1 MLDNQSQMRSMLDL
15 LEAVDQGVPSK
26 QLNENVS
33 QSVAEGEKTM
43 SRAAKG
49 YEKYGKKGMMALAK
63 AGRDDAGEEK
73 LDAIRN
79 KYDRYDND
87 TKKDVTEGENSSP
100 EMAALQDTVDFATKH
115 GYQIKR
121 SKTGKKS
128 RFINKKLEHT
138 VDTLLVPSEGEL
150 WVSFEDHN
158 SGMSGNDPAE
168 VFAEVFADMYE
179 QALRDHKFRNN
190 DNDYDEDDD
199 ENYQGLK
206 EDSGGEIEVNF
217 MNSGTGQ
224 KLGMKTVQNM
234 GISLDS
240 NGRPVMKVSSPFASG
255 NTLMA
260 NFDSR
265 TGGWVVD
272 ID

>member
-33 QSVAEGEKTM
+33 QAVAEGEKTM

-63 AGRDDAGEEK
+63 AGREDAGEEK
-73 LDAIRN
+73 LDTIRD

-87 TKKDVTEGENSSP
+87 EKKDVTEES
-100 EMAALQDTVDFATKH
+100 
-115 GYQIKR
+115 
-121 SKTGKKS
+121 
-128 RFINKKLEHT
+128 IN
-138 VDTLLVPSEGEL
+138 
-150 WVSFEDHN
+150 
-158 SGMSGNDPAE
+158 
-168 VFAEVFADMYE
+168 
-179 QALRDHKFRNN
+179 
-190 DNDYDEDDD
+190 
-199 ENYQGLK
+199 
-206 EDSGGEIEVNF
+206 EDSGSEIEVNF

-234 GISLDS
+234 GISLD
-240 NGRPVMKVSSPFASG
+240 NYGRPVMKVSSPFASG

>member
-1 MLDNQSQMRSMLDL
+1 MLDL
-15 LEAVDQGVPSK
+15 LESVDKSRSVK
-26 QLNENVS
+26 QLNENID
-33 QSVAEGEKTM
+33 QPVAEASDDQVKKVFKINGEPVGEVGIDGQASAGNGQWYMKCYKYNIDNSGYDSYKEAVAELKYCIKQGITESEKTM

-63 AGRDDAGEEK
+63 AGREDAGEEK
-73 LDAIRN
+73 LDSIRD

-87 TKKDVTEGENSSP
+87 TKEDVNEES
-100 EMAALQDTVDFATKH
+100 
-115 GYQIKR
+115 
-121 SKTGKKS
+121 
-128 RFINKKLEHT
+128 IN
-138 VDTLLVPSEGEL
+138 
-150 WVSFEDHN
+150 
-158 SGMSGNDPAE
+158 
-168 VFAEVFADMYE
+168 
-179 QALRDHKFRNN
+179 
-190 DNDYDEDDD
+190 
-199 ENYQGLK
+199 

-234 GISLDS
+234 GISLD
-240 NGRPVMKVSSPFASG
+240 NYGRPVMKVSSPFASG

-260 NFDSR
+260 NFDSK